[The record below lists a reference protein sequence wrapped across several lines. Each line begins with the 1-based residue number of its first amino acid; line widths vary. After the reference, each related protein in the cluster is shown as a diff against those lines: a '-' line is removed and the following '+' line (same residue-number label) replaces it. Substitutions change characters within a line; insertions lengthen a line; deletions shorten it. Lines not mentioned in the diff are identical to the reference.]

1 MTQAIRIHAFGGP
14 EVLQIQPVDDTQPAA
29 DQIRVKHEAIGLN
42 MVDTYFRS
50 GLYPVG
56 LPSGLGSEA
65 AGVITAIGTGVTG
78 FAVGDRVSYASPP
91 PLDAYSEARVIDAR
105 WAVKL
110 PPDIDSATGAAITL
124 KGLTSWFLL
133 KCSQAGRLDF
143 ALCRSRRGRPHH
155 SAVGEATRRPSDWS
169 SR

>member
-29 DQIRVKHEAIGLN
+29 DQIRVKHKAIGLN
-42 MVDTYFRS
+42 MVDTYFRF

-65 AGVITAIGTGVTG
+65 AIGTGVTG

-133 KCSQAGRLDF
+133 KRSYAVKRGDWVF